1 MPPLHR
7 FLPSAALL
15 GFLLIG
21 ACGHAGEA
29 APASPPSATL
39 AAPPAEGLA
48 LQVDASDMPRGLL
61 HAHEQLF
68 AKPGDLA
75 LVFPKWIPG
84 AHAPAGRVDSLIG
97 LHFTSAAVPVP
108 WDRDEVDPYRFIV
121 HLPPGTT
128 SLDIE
133 LSYIANQ
140 ADSNSIG
147 VDIAG
152 DAQVT
157 LICWNCCLLY
167 PEGRAAAGI
176 PVDVQL
182 TTVPGWKVASQLVQS
197 DRQQDVIRFART
209 SLRDL
214 IDQPLVAGPRVADT
228 AIDTAGAPSAVV
240 SVASKVETQTLDPLW
255 VEKLASLS
263 HQAQL
268 LFGRAHYRSYR
279 WLFVNGEGL
288 EGIGLEHG
296 NCSLCG
302 LGDDVMAA
310 YDKAGYDDRNLPVHE
325 YMHSWCGKHVRPL
338 PMATSDFQA
347 PQRLGLLWVYEG
359 LTQYLGEVVG
369 VRSTFATAKEFREQL
384 AFNLH
389 DQAHQGGRS
398 WRSVEDTARASFL
411 LRDTSR
417 HYHELRRDQDYYIEG
432 EFFWLEADLIIR
444 SESHGTKSLD
454 DVVRGFLGAPVE
466 PGAVRTYVLDDVI
479 TALEQVQHHDWRSL
493 ITERIYAL
501 RPVLTTTCLDNS
513 GWTLTYGPEVA
524 GADEEEIMLDARQ
537 SLGCQFHEAHAIGIV
552 PGSPAEKAGLI
563 DGKLVSKVNGLE
575 FSGKNLEAA
584 LQKAHDDGTGVLHL
598 TTGDEKHEA
607 VLEVHCAT
615 GPLHPHLERSA
626 TADQLGDILKA
637 R

>member
-1 MPPLHR
+1 M
-7 FLPSAALL
+7 
-15 GFLLIG
+15 
-21 ACGHAGEA
+21 
-29 APASPPSATL
+29 
-39 AAPPAEGLA
+39 
-48 LQVDASDMPRGLL
+48 
-61 HAHEQLF
+61 
-68 AKPGDLA
+68 
-75 LVFPKWIPG
+75 
-84 AHAPAGRVDSLIG
+84 
-97 LHFTSAAVPVP
+97 
-108 WDRDEVDPYRFIV
+108 
-121 HLPPGTT
+121 
-128 SLDIE
+128 
-133 LSYIANQ
+133 
-140 ADSNSIG
+140 
-147 VDIAG
+147 
-152 DAQVT
+152 
-157 LICWNCCLLY
+157 
-167 PEGRAAAGI
+167 
-176 PVDVQL
+176 
-182 TTVPGWKVASQLVQS
+182 
-197 DRQQDVIRFART
+197 
-209 SLRDL
+209 
-214 IDQPLVAGPRVADT
+214 
-228 AIDTAGAPSAVV
+228 
-240 SVASKVETQTLDPLW
+240 
-255 VEKLASLS
+255 
-263 HQAQL
+263 
-268 LFGRAHYRSYR
+268 
-279 WLFVNGEGL
+279 
-288 EGIGLEHG
+288 
-296 NCSLCG
+296 
-302 LGDDVMAA
+302 
-310 YDKAGYDDRNLPVHE
+310 
-325 YMHSWCGKHVRPL
+325 
-338 PMATSDFQA
+338 
-347 PQRLGLLWVYEG
+347 
-359 LTQYLGEVVG
+359 
-369 VRSTFATAKEFREQL
+369 
-384 AFNLH
+384 
-389 DQAHQGGRS
+389 
-398 WRSVEDTARASFL
+398 
-411 LRDTSR
+411 SR